1 MAYQDFKSYIA
12 DKYMDL
18 LHREISDYV
27 EAHHDGIGFHG
38 HSVLTLCEQR
48 VENIEVK
55 SLRCVD
61 QPDPFVKIDVNVT
74 ADIVMEGLGT
84 SKYDADR
91 KTKWFTVHL
100 DASLRNGLEIRNSS
114 AEEYNP
120 QKFEITTALDE
131 YLIPYIST
139 DMLEDEAEDFYEF
152 YCWDAIYYEGWRLP
166 VETILQEMEIQYY
179 EAPLPDNVFGRMYF
193 RKTDVDVYEYT
204 PYMIQKMIGKKE
216 RQIVHK
222 DIEPGTML
230 ISHDRTFMDG
240 IGSSLNTIA
249 HELVHWEKHQ
259 KFFKILSLLNE
270 DDDSLSCEVNPQ
282 MSSENLE
289 GVQKAIWWAEWQ
301 ANALAPRILMP
312 RTMFLELFDQI
323 YEEQSR
329 TPYFQTGD
337 IMERTLDKLGGC
349 FGVSKYAAKTRA
361 IQLGI
366 DTADGA
372 WLFVDGEYY
381 YPLNYPIGT
390 LAKNQTFV
398 VDKASAQEIID
409 SNPELEYLVDIGAII
424 YTGCVF
430 CVNDSRY
437 IKKSSDSRHEY
448 ELTQYALEHADECC
462 LIFERSFSENESTRE
477 AEVYSLFYL
486 SQEVK
491 ASLYMEAHYN
501 SKFEHNQTIEELAK
515 EVAQMKKMF
524 AKERRIKKEMPLEFN
539 ETLKYHMSRRSVS
552 VINLMKR
559 SHLSDTTI
567 KHYRSGKRTPDM
579 EKLMAILI
587 GLNLDKQ
594 YCYDMIEKAG
604 LHLTDS
610 DLHKLYDRLI
620 QEHMDGDI
628 DQWNMVLKAGGFEEI
643 PGD

>member
-27 EAHHDGIGFHG
+27 GTHHDGIGFHG
-38 HSVLTLCEQR
+38 HNVLSLCEQR
-48 VENIEVK
+48 IENIDVK
-55 SLRCVD
+55 SIRCVD

-91 KTKWFTVHL
+91 KTKWFTIHL
-100 DASLRNGLEIRNSS
+100 DVSLRKGMEIREST

-120 QKFEITTALDE
+120 RKFEMTTALDE

-139 DMLEDEAEDFYEF
+139 DMLEDEAEEFYEF
-152 YCWDAIYYEGWRLP
+152 YCKDAIYYEGWRLP
-166 VETILQEMEIQYY
+166 VEAILQEMEIQYY

-204 PYMIQKMIGKKE
+204 PYMLQKVTGKKE
-216 RQIVHK
+216 RYVVHK
-222 DIEPGTML
+222 DIDPGTML
-230 ISHDRTFMDG
+230 VSYDRTFMDG
-240 IGSSLNTIA
+240 IGSSFNTIV

-270 DDDSLSCEVNPQ
+270 DNDSLLCEVSPQ
-282 MSSENLE
+282 MSSDKLE

-312 RTMFLELFDQI
+312 RTMFLELFNQI

-329 TPYFQTGD
+329 IPYFQIGD
-337 IMERTLDKLGGC
+337 IMERTLEKLGDC
-349 FGVSKYAAKTRA
+349 FGVSRYAAKTRA

-372 WLFVDGEYY
+372 MLYVDGEYY

-390 LAKNQTFV
+390 LEKNQTFV

-409 SNPELEYLVDIGAII
+409 SNPELEHLVDIGAII

-430 CVNDSRY
+430 CVNEARY
-437 IKKSSDSRHEY
+437 IKESSDPRHEY
-448 ELTQYALEHADECC
+448 ELTQYALEHTDECC
-462 LIFERSFSENESTRE
+462 LIFDRSFGENESTRD

-491 ASLYMEAHYN
+491 ASLYVEAHYN
-501 SKFEHNQTIEELAK
+501 SKFDHNQTIEELAK
-515 EVAQMKKMF
+515 EVVQMKKTF
-524 AKERRIKKEMPLEFN
+524 AKERKVKQETPVVFN
-539 ETLKYHMSRRSVS
+539 ETLKYHMTRKGIS
-552 VINLMKR
+552 ILNLANR
-559 SHLSDTTI
+559 SHISDTTI
-567 KHYRSGKRTPDM
+567 KHYRSGKRVPSL
-579 EKLMAILI
+579 EKLMALFI
-587 GLNLDKQ
+587 GMNLDEQ
-594 YCYDMIEKAG
+594 YCDVMMDQAG
-604 LHLTDS
+604 CHLSDS
-610 DLHKLYDRLI
+610 DLHKLYRKLI
-620 QEHMDGDI
+620 RYHMDGDI
-628 DQWNMVLKAGGFEEI
+628 DQWNMVLKAGGYEEI
-643 PGD
+643 PGN

>member
-27 EAHHDGIGFHG
+27 GAHHDGIGFHG
-38 HSVLTLCEQR
+38 HSVLSLCEQR

-91 KTKWFTVHL
+91 KTRWFTVHL
-100 DASLRNGLEIRNSS
+100 DASLRNGMEIRSSS

-120 QKFEITTALDE
+120 QKFEMTTALDE

-152 YCWDAIYYEGWRLP
+152 YCRDAIYYEGWRFP
-166 VETILQEMEIQYY
+166 IETVLQEMEIQFY

-193 RKTDVDVYEYT
+193 RGTDVDVYEYT
-204 PYMIQKMIGKKE
+204 PYMMQKVIGKKE
-216 RQIVHK
+216 RYTVHK

-230 ISHDRTFMDG
+230 INHDRNFMDD

-249 HELVHWEKHQ
+249 HECVHWDKHQ

-312 RTMFLELFDQI
+312 RTMFLELFKQI
-323 YEEQSR
+323 YEEQSH

-337 IMERTLDKLGGC
+337 IMEQTLEKLADC
-349 FGVSKYAAKTRA
+349 FGVSRYAAKTRA

-366 DTADGA
+366 DTADGVM
-372 WLFVDGEYY
+372 LYVDREYY
-381 YPLNYPIGT
+381 NPLSYPLGT

-409 SNPELEYLVDIGAII
+409 SNPGLEHLVDIGAII

-430 CVNDSRY
+430 CVNDARY
-437 IKKSSDSRHEY
+437 IQESSDPRHEY

-491 ASLYMEAHYN
+491 ASLYVEAHYN
-501 SKFEHNQTIEELAK
+501 PKFNHNQSIEELAK

-524 AKERRIKKEMPLEFN
+524 AKERKVKQEAPVVFN
-539 ETLKYHMSRRSVS
+539 ETLKYHMKRKGIS
-552 VINLMKR
+552 ILNLANR
-559 SHLSDTTI
+559 SHISDTTI
-567 KHYRSGKRTPDM
+567 KHYRSGKRIPSL
-579 EKLMAILI
+579 EKLMAIFI
-587 GLNLDKQ
+587 GMNLDEQ
-594 YCYDMIEKAG
+594 YCDVMMDQAG
-604 LHLTDS
+604 CHLSDS
-610 DLHKLYDRLI
+610 DLHKLYRKLI
-620 QEHMDGDI
+620 RYHMDGDI
-628 DQWNMVLKAGGFEEI
+628 DQWNMVLKAGGYDEI
-643 PGD
+643 PGN

>member
-27 EAHHDGIGFHG
+27 SAHHDGIGFHG
-38 HSVLTLCEQR
+38 HSVLSLCEQR
-48 VENIEVK
+48 VENIDVK

-91 KTKWFTVHL
+91 NTKWFTIHL
-100 DASLRNGLEIRNSS
+100 DASLRNGIEIRSSS

-120 QKFEITTALDE
+120 QKFEMTTALDE

-139 DMLEDEAEDFYEF
+139 DMLEEEAEDFYEF
-152 YCWDAIYYEGWRLP
+152 YCRDATYYAGWRFP
-166 VETILQEMEIQYY
+166 IETVLQEMEIQYY

-193 RKTDVDVYEYT
+193 RGTDVDVYEYT
-204 PYMIQKMIGKKE
+204 PYMMQRIIGKKE
-216 RQIVHK
+216 RYTVHK
-222 DIEPGTML
+222 NIEPGTML
-230 ISHDRTFMDG
+230 ISQDRNFMDD
-240 IGSSLNTIA
+240 IGSSLNTIV
-249 HELVHWEKHQ
+249 HECVHWDKHQ

-270 DDDSLSCEVNPQ
+270 DDDSLSCEVDPK

-312 RTMFLELFDQI
+312 RTMFLELFSQI
-323 YEEQSR
+323 YKEQSR

-372 WLFVDGEYY
+372 WLFVDGKYY
-381 YPLNYPIGT
+381 YPINYPMGT
-390 LAKNQTFV
+390 LGKNQTFV

-409 SNPELEYLVDIGAII
+409 SNLELENLVDIGAII

-430 CVNDSRY
+430 CVNDARY
-437 IKKSSDSRHEY
+437 IKESSDPRHEY

-477 AEVYSLFYL
+477 AEIYSLFYL

-491 ASLYMEAHYN
+491 ASLYVEAHYN
-501 SKFEHNQTIEELAK
+501 PKFSHNQSIEELAK
-515 EVAQMKKMF
+515 EVAQMKKTF
-524 AKERRIKKEMPLEFN
+524 AKERKVKQETPVVFD
-539 ETLKYHMSRRSVS
+539 ETLKYHMKRKGIS
-552 VINLMKR
+552 ILNLANR
-559 SHLSDTTI
+559 SHISDTTI
-567 KHYRSGKRTPDM
+567 KNYRSGKRVPSL
-579 EKLMAILI
+579 EKLMALFI
-587 GLNLDKQ
+587 GMNLDEQ
-594 YCYDMIEKAG
+594 YCDVMMEQAG
-604 LHLTDS
+604 CHLNDS
-610 DLHKLYDRLI
+610 DLHKLYRRLI
-620 QEHMDGDI
+620 RYHMDGDI
-628 DQWNMVLKAGGFEEI
+628 EQWNMVLKAGGYEEI
-643 PGD
+643 PGK

>member
-12 DKYMDL
+12 DKYMNL
-18 LHREISDYV
+18 LQREISDYV
-27 EAHHDGIGFHG
+27 GAHHDGIGFHG
-38 HSVLTLCEQR
+38 HSVLSLCEQR

-61 QPDPFVKIDVNVT
+61 QPGPFVKIDVNVT

-100 DASLRNGLEIRNSS
+100 DASLRNGMEIRSSS

-120 QKFEITTALDE
+120 QKFEMTTALDE

-139 DMLEDEAEDFYEF
+139 DMLEDEAENFYEF
-152 YCWDAIYYEGWRLP
+152 YCRNAVYYEGWRFP
-166 VETILQEMEIQYY
+166 IETVLQEMEIQYY

-193 RKTDVDVYEYT
+193 RGTDVDVYEYT
-204 PYMIQKMIGKKE
+204 PYMMQRVIGKKE
-216 RQIVHK
+216 RYTVHK
-222 DIEPGTML
+222 GIESGTML
-230 ISHDRTFMDG
+230 ISHDRNFMDD

-249 HELVHWEKHQ
+249 HECVHWDKHQ

-270 DDDSLSCEVNPQ
+270 DDNSLSCEVNPQ

-337 IMERTLDKLGGC
+337 IVERTLDKLGGC

-372 WLFVDGEYY
+372 WLFVDGSYY

-390 LAKNQTFV
+390 LGKNQTFV

-409 SNPELEYLVDIGAII
+409 SNPGLEHLVDIGAII

-430 CVNDSRY
+430 CVNDARY
-437 IKKSSDSRHEY
+437 IKESSDPRQEY

-491 ASLYMEAHYN
+491 ASLYVEAHYN
-501 SKFEHNQTIEELAK
+501 AKFSHNQTIEELAK
-515 EVAQMKKMF
+515 EVAQMKKTF
-524 AKERRIKKEMPLEFN
+524 AKERKVKQETPIVFN
-539 ETLKYHMSRRSVS
+539 ETLKYHMKRKGISILNLSNRSR
-552 VINLMKR
+552 I
-559 SHLSDTTI
+559 SDTTI
-567 KHYRSGKRTPDM
+567 KHYRSGKRVPSL
-579 EKLMAILI
+579 EKLMALFI
-587 GLNLDKQ
+587 GMNLDEQ
-594 YCYDMIEKAG
+594 YCDVMMDQAG
-604 LHLTDS
+604 CHLSDS
-610 DLHKLYDRLI
+610 DLHKLYRKLI
-620 QEHMDGDI
+620 RYHMDGDI
-628 DQWNMVLKAGGFEEI
+628 DQWNMVLKAGGYEEI
-643 PGD
+643 PGK

>member
-27 EAHHDGIGFHG
+27 GAHHDGLGFHG
-38 HSVLTLCEQR
+38 HSVLSLCEQR

-55 SLRCVD
+55 SFRCVD

-84 SKYDADR
+84 TKYDADR
-91 KTKWFTVHL
+91 KTRWFTVHL
-100 DASLRNGLEIRNSS
+100 DASLRNGLEIRSSS

-120 QKFEITTALDE
+120 QKFEMTTALDE

-139 DMLEDEAEDFYEF
+139 DMLEDEAEEFYEF
-152 YCWDAIYYEGWRLP
+152 YCRDAIYYEGWRFP
-166 VETILQEMEIQYY
+166 IETVLQEMEIQYY

-216 RQIVHK
+216 RYVVHK

-230 ISHDRTFMDG
+230 ISRDRTFMDG

-301 ANALAPRILMP
+301 ANAMAPRILMP
-312 RTMFLELFDQI
+312 RTMFLELFKQI
-323 YEEQSR
+323 YEEQSH

-337 IMERTLDKLGGC
+337 IMEQTLEKLADC
-349 FGVSKYAAKTRA
+349 FGVSRYAAKTRA

-366 DTADGA
+366 DTADGVM
-372 WLFVDGEYY
+372 LYVDREYY
-381 YPLNYPIGT
+381 YPLSYPLGT

-409 SNPELEYLVDIGAII
+409 SNPGLKHLVDIGAII

-430 CVNDSRY
+430 CVNDARY
-437 IKKSSDSRHEY
+437 IQESSDPRREY

-491 ASLYMEAHYN
+491 ASLYVEAHYN
-501 SKFEHNQTIEELAK
+501 PKFSHNQSIEELAK
-515 EVAQMKKMF
+515 EVAQMKKTF
-524 AKERRIKKEMPLEFN
+524 AKERKVKHEMPVVFN
-539 ETLKYHMSRRSVS
+539 ETLKYHMKRKGISILNLANRSR
-552 VINLMKR
+552 I
-559 SHLSDTTI
+559 SDTTI
-567 KHYRSGKRTPDM
+567 KNYRSGKRVPSL
-579 EKLMAILI
+579 EKLMALFI
-587 GLNLDKQ
+587 GMNLDEQ
-594 YCYDMIEKAG
+594 YCDVMMDQAG
-604 LHLTDS
+604 CHLSDS
-610 DLHKLYDRLI
+610 DLHKLYRKLI
-620 QEHMDGDI
+620 RYHMDGDI
-628 DQWNMVLKAGGFEEI
+628 DQWNMVLKAGGYEEI
-643 PGD
+643 PGK